1 MSSVPGGSSVRRAGA
16 DEPLDLARPVPQ
28 QGSGAARTDDQ
39 VDGVFPCAL
48 RDQREGVEVHPVHQ
62 VGPSAP
68 PLPSMVQG
76 GEVDDLEA
84 RDPFLGRVEVEPQ
97 YGAAPEGPP
106 SSRSAGSIGISRC
119 PRIPM
124 PRLHDVVGF
133 VCEREVRRCSRG
145 SRFPQEPSSAAGR
158 ALGYVHGQ

>member
-1 MSSVPGGSSVRRAGA
+1 MTAASTTASQRVGTSAIVAAPAQVMSSVPGGSSVRRAGA

-48 RDQREGVEVHPVHQ
+48 RDQCEGVEVHPVHQ

-84 RDPFLGRVEVEPQ
+84 RDPFLARVEVEPQ
-97 YGAAPEGPP
+97 YGAAPGGTTVIKVRGKHRDLQM
-106 SSRSAGSIGISRC
+106 SSNSHAA
-119 PRIPM
+119 
-124 PRLHDVVGF
+124 
-133 VCEREVRRCSRG
+133 
-145 SRFPQEPSSAAGR
+145 SS
-158 ALGYVHGQ
+158 